1 MYSNAHLSQQE
12 GQNAILRHL
21 LKKSKLIM
29 AAQHRNPLINNKIM
43 LQKYKEIIES
53 YQAHQHN
60 LSVASAIAKLA
71 PWQPWVTGQKY
82 ADDKT
87 KAQMDPDE
95 RNHYLHKKND
105 TSGSL
110 YPLKGRINFSL
121 ELLGEDVSPTDYKN
135 TNSTPTESMP
145 PNNVP
150 NLGIPVN
157 ARSSLNGVDI
167 VPMRCNMVC
176 HGDFMPMPSVPCFVR
191 ECLCREC
198 ERRGC
203 GYWFTHGKLELL
215 H

>member
-1 MYSNAHLSQQE
+1 MYSNTHISQQE
-12 GQNAILRHL
+12 RQNAILRHL

-29 AAQHRNPLINNKIM
+29 ASQHRNPLINNKIM

-71 PWQPWVTGQKY
+71 PWQPWVTGQKH

-87 KAQMDPDE
+87 RDQMDADE
-95 RNHYLHKKND
+95 KNYYLHRKND
-105 TSGSL
+105 VPAPL

-121 ELLGEDVSPTDYKN
+121 ELLDEDGSPANAKN
-135 TNSTPTESMP
+135 NSTIATEGMSS
-145 PNNVP
+145 NNVP
-150 NLGIPVN
+150 NLGIPTN
-157 ARSSLNGVDI
+157 DKASLHRVEG
-167 VPMRCNMVC
+167 VPMRSNIMC
-176 HGDFMPMPSVPCFVR
+176 HGDFLPMPSVPCFVR